1 MMHNAQAQGGAV
13 WAGLLGWE
21 KNFFLGGIRFGG
33 KDIA

>member
-1 MMHNAQAQGGAV
+1 MHKHKGGRLGWA
-13 WAGLLGWE
+13 AGLLGWE